1 MVGLRDDLA
10 VGGSAGESTLRGRR
24 VHREDRS
31 ASVGANGHLAPG
43 EGAPASA
50 RAPAVV
56 PAAANLPRHVAII
69 MDGNGRWAQARGLAR
84 IRGHEH
90 GIESVRA
97 VTRRAA
103 AVGIGQLTLFAF
115 STENWKRPKS
125 EIAFLMHLLRRFLVD
140 ERKELMDNGIRLVSI
155 GRIEGLPRD
164 VQRALARTQE
174 LTAANKGTTLC
185 LALNYGARLE
195 LADAAR
201 RLGEDAAAGRI
212 DLAALDDAGLEAALA
227 ARLYQPTMPD
237 VDLLVR
243 TAGELR
249 LSNFLLWQV
258 SYGELHVTEVP
269 WPEFREDDFD
279 RALQDYASRT
289 RSFGGLLQR

>member
-1 MVGLRDDLA
+1 MRDADA
-10 VGGSAGESTLRGRR
+10 AAAS
-24 VHREDRS
+24 RS
-31 ASVGANGHLAPG
+31 ADATSRASEAAQRHADRAAEQAARTTSPKAADLTQPAATGAAPG
-43 EGAPASA
+43 P
-50 RAPAVV
+50 VV
-56 PAAANLPRHVAII
+56 PRHVAII

-103 AVGIGQLTLFAF
+103 ALGVGQLTLFAF

-125 EIAFLMHLLRRFLVD
+125 EIAFLMHLLRKFLVD
-140 ERKELMDNGIRLVSI
+140 ERKELMENDIRLRSV
-155 GRIEGLPRD
+155 GRIEGLPKD

-174 LTAANKGTTLC
+174 MTAENRGTTLC

-195 LADAAR
+195 LADAAK
-201 RLGEDAAAGRI
+201 RLAEDAAAGRI
-212 DLAALDDAGLEAALA
+212 DLAALDDTGLEAALGS
-227 ARLYQPTMPD
+227 RLYQPEMPD

-243 TAGELR
+243 TAGEQR
-249 LSNFLLWQV
+249 LSNFLLWQM
-258 SYGELHVTEVP
+258 SYGELHVTDVA

-279 RALQDYASRT
+279 RALQDYATRT